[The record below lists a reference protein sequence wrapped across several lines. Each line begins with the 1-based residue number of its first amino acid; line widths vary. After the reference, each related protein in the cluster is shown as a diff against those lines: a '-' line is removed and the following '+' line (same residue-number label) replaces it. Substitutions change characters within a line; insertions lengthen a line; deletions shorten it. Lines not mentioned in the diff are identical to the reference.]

1 MRVVKYY
8 TLFLTACLGANNAFA
23 CELTVATPNIPPHFW
38 TENGKAKGLTV
49 DFLTLVAEQS
59 GCHFTFKAKPWK
71 RVLHE
76 FTNGGVDMTVAFHSE
91 SREDFAYYSTA
102 KFGQYQFY
110 IFSLDANNKHQ
121 SVDSLYAERKKLMYL
136 KNWYLGDL
144 KQKIVSEPDLAMPIL
159 SLDKGLKLMVANR
172 ADAILGPKVE
182 MLYSIKQN
190 KLTNKVF
197 LSSEPQLSLDQY
209 VIFSKYSVSID
220 VYNKINAAISVI
232 VASGKVHDLARK
244 YTH

>member
-1 MRVVKYY
+1 VNKYCI
-8 TLFLTACLGANNAFA
+8 LFFIALFGFNRAYA

-49 DFLTLVAEQS
+49 DFLNLVAQQS
-59 GCHFTFKAKPWK
+59 GCQFTYKAKPWK

-76 FTNGGVDMTVAFHSE
+76 LTNGGVDMTVAFHSE
-91 SREDFAYYSTA
+91 SREGFAYYSTA

-110 IFSLDANNKHQ
+110 IFSLDPNNKRQ
-121 SVDSLYAERKKLMYL
+121 SVDSLYAEQKKLMYL
-136 KNWYLGDL
+136 KDWYLGDL
-144 KQKIVSEPDLAMPIL
+144 KQKIVSKADLAMPIL
-159 SLDKGLKLMVANR
+159 SLDKGLKLMIANR

-197 LSSEPQLSLDQY
+197 LSSTPQLSLDQY
-209 VIFSKYSVSID
+209 VVFSKHSVPIEIYHQ
-220 VYNKINAAISVI
+220 VNAAISVI
-232 VASGKVHDLARK
+232 VASGKMKELIKK